1 MKKILLIDGNGLI
14 FRAYFATATRMS
26 MNNQGVPT
34 NAIYLFSSI
43 LMRLLEKRDFDDI
56 MVALDSPGKKFR
68 HKEYQNYKANRKE
81 VPLEL
86 KLQFE
91 PIKEF
96 LNICNIKTIEIEGYE
111 ADDIIGTITS
121 HAKEHNVKIEVYTG
135 DKDLLQLI
143 NDNTIVNMMHKGL
156 SEVEPFDEAHLK
168 EVYGIRPLQI
178 IDVKSLMGD
187 TSDNIPGVKG
197 VGEKTA
203 YDLIYKYDTLN
214 GIYEHIEE
222 IKGKL
227 KEKLINDKEMAFL
240 SYELA
245 TIYTNVTL
253 DLSILDD
260 VYTDYDKVK
269 LNKFFKQYNIK
280 SLLKYTVE
288 EQETQQLTTTVN
300 IVDKVSKDLLVN
312 DSFIYVDI
320 DNENYHYGNIKGLAI
335 ANNNKSEYITT
346 DYISFDFDLIDYLAD
361 KNIRKNVF
369 DGKQAYISLR
379 KLGITLQNISFDLL
393 LAAYLINQDF
403 KKISDVFAY
412 YDITLPSI
420 AKNASVMDDAIYCQ
434 SIVEACNIIKPLLV
448 NKIKEIDNEDLL
460 YKIEQPLSLILA
472 EIEINGV
479 LIDSKLLKELDVEY
493 SSIINKLEKEIH
505 LLANHEFNIN
515 SPKQLAEL
523 LFDELN
529 LPCNKKRSTGAD
541 DLKAISDLHPIVPL
555 ILSYRK
561 YSKLLNTYIDSFESF
576 KFADNKIHAM
586 FNQST
591 TMTGRLSSSQPNLQ
605 NLSVRDDDRKIIRKL
620 IIAPKNYKILSLDY
634 SQIELRILAI
644 LSKDENLLE
653 AFKNDYDIHSAT
665 AAKIN
670 NIDIKDVSEH
680 QRRIAKATNFGIVY
694 GMSPWGL
701 SEQLNISLKE
711 ANEIINKFFAT
722 YPKVKEFLDNSI
734 SSCQKDGYVT
744 TLLKR
749 RRVVLEINS
758 SNYNI
763 KEFGKRV
770 AMNTPIQGSAADIMK
785 LAMIKVN
792 DYIKQYQNDV
802 KMICQIHDELLF
814 EVKEDI
820 VEKISL
826 DIKEIME
833 NVIDNS
839 DIKLKVSYA
848 IGNNWLEAK

>member
-43 LMRLLEKRDFDDI
+43 LMKLLEKRDFDDI

-156 SEVEPFDEAHLK
+156 SEVEAFDEAHLK

-227 KEKLINDKEMAFL
+227 KEKLINDKEMAYL

-245 TIYTNVTL
+245 TIFTNVTL

-288 EQETQQLTTTVN
+288 EQEVQQLTTTVN
-300 IVDKVSKDLLVN
+300 IVDKVSKDLLVD

-403 KKISDVFAY
+403 KKISDVFSY

-472 EIEINGV
+472 EMEINGV

-644 LSKDENLLE
+644 LSQDENLLD

-670 NIDIKDVSEH
+670 NIDIKDVSDQ

-711 ANEIINKFFAT
+711 SNEIINKFFAT
-722 YPKVKEFLDNSI
+722 YPKVKEFLDNSVA
-734 SSCQKDGYVT
+734 SCQKDGYVT

-814 EVKEDI
+814 EVKEDV